1 MKNFPDHN
9 QFDELEKRLQS
20 YTEQPDDLVWEN
32 IDAALRPSR
41 TLLWLPWVD
50 YLTSSVSIFLCALA
64 INAIQLN
71 YIFLNSDIIIEKKA
85 ATPHH
90 KTFENN
96 GPLEKNTNTENQ
108 NHPPSPR
115 LASKNSLFS
124 RNDSEPQDK
133 VVFSNATEFMAE
145 TDTQSLSHSTEPNE
159 ISLNT
164 PSTDTLFVPT
174 VEVPKDSLTQNQQV
188 TKQSTRIQK
197 RRPAFYAHVTP
208 SLSFQ
213 RTIPVGSDEVVVQE
227 ISNASILSSERFGIS
242 LDIGVQGFIS
252 KRFEYYGGLSLYHQN
267 QTLKFS
273 YQQGNQVNVESSGDN
288 RYTVTPKLLQGVVNY
303 EMLNL
308 GLQAGILYN
317 LYGKTLTHKIG
328 AGVSYQ
334 QGLKKTDSE
343 SYKNSESSYFSY
355 QVFYRNEI
363 RVSSRVRV
371 FVQPV
376 FMQSIRVREK
386 LDAPFNLKPYRAGI
400 GFGILYD
407 F

>member
-1 MKNFPDHN
+1 MKNFPDHS
-9 QFDELEKRLQS
+9 QFDELEKRLQN
-20 YTEQPDDLVWEN
+20 YTEQPDAFVWEN
-32 IDAALRPSR
+32 IDAALRPNR

-50 YLTSSVSIFLCALA
+50 YLTGAVSIFLCALT
-64 INAIQLN
+64 INALN
-71 YIFLNSDIIIEKKA
+71 YPFLNSDIVIEKKTDA
-85 ATPHH
+85 RHH
-90 KTFENN
+90 KPFENN
-96 GPLEKNTNTENQ
+96 APKEKNTNTEN
-108 NHPPSPR
+108 HDRFLSPR
-115 LASKNSLFS
+115 LSRENSFLHGIG
-124 RNDSEPQDK
+124 SETQVGVPPNNTRKFTSVTAD
-133 VVFSNATEFMAE
+133 
-145 TDTQSLSHSTEPNE
+145 QSLSPPIEHNE
-159 ISLNT
+159 IFLNAS
-164 PSTDTLFVPT
+164 STDTLT
-174 VEVPKDSLTQNQQV
+174 VHAGQVLRDSLTQNQQAA
-188 TKQSTRIQK
+188 KQSTRIPK
-197 RRPAFYAHVTP
+197 RRPAFYANVTP

-213 RTIPVGSDEVVVQE
+213 RAIPIGSDEVVVQAL
-227 ISNASILSSERFGIS
+227 SSSSILSSERFGIS

-267 QTLKFS
+267 QTLTYS
-273 YQQGNQVNVESSGDN
+273 YQQGNQVTIESSGDN
-288 RYTVTPKLLQGVVNY
+288 RYTVTPKVLQGVVNY

-308 GLQAGILYN
+308 GLQTGILYN
-317 LYGKTLTHKIG
+317 LYGKTLTHKVG

-334 QGLKKTDSE
+334 RGLKKTDSE

-355 QVFYRNEI
+355 QLFYRGEI